1 MEFTHIPVLFQ
12 ETIDSLQIQPDGV
25 YVDCTAGG
33 GGHSKAILERLSENG
48 TLIAIDRDPE
58 AIEILQARLGKYPQA
73 RIVHD
78 TFNHIGAILGETRAD
93 GILADLGVSSHQL
106 DTAERGFSFHKDAP
120 LDMRMSKTG
129 LSAYDVVNTYSEA
142 ELARILFTYGEE
154 KFAKSIARNIVKS
167 PAEKPIATTFDLIA
181 VIKQSMPQKAMRDA
195 HPARR

>member
-33 GGHSKAILERLSENG
+33 GGHSKAILERLSKKG

-129 LSAYDVVNTYSEA
+129 LSAYDVVNTY
-142 ELARILFTYGEE
+142 
-154 KFAKSIARNIVKS
+154 
-167 PAEKPIATTFDLIA
+167 
-181 VIKQSMPQKAMRDA
+181 
-195 HPARR
+195 